1 MQFQLPA
8 NLRQQ
13 VAVYD
18 PALKAMIKAQQAA
31 SKPSKKSTTPLGL
44 PDDLFPLEA
53 ISREDQLAIVT
64 RINRFAAG
72 ERHHIQSANGYC
84 CFLHHTE
91 NMWVAV
97 WHRTDLGDL
106 TGDGSKY
113 IYGVSTA
120 YKAAPSISS
129 KIWTIRLNSYRHSGR
144 IVVNDSEKAAE
155 VKYGRTLFLKS
166 SKLITLDDIQDGAT
180 EMAWLYNLSGWGR
193 NSEKYR
199 TGRQFSDSIRRFLPT
214 WADDN
219 NSVFSRIDDKDK
231 SVARVIRLSTTNESG
246 YITSDMRQ
254 YQSGDLTAELLLK
267 SKSLFDSAT
276 LAFLVTPFFRREAQ
290 RVADTVNAIYHKPES
305 KLDDVA
311 APFKLWKQQVRLA
324 AVLVSV
330 YGPDVAVDH
339 IQKMYQIGAHLTA
352 REVRS
357 SAAKWLKQNTPV
369 ASFVQWFERALK
381 AQQQEWQDNP
391 ELMQRAMRWSDSNLP
406 VCMFSEFNDT
416 VEMMASLHSRQT
428 HDLEYSKKD
437 ATLLDLETPS
447 RWRLAEFHDHVSA
460 KVWLTTNQ
468 NEDMPQDLFPAPVKV
483 EHLGSTWTF
492 FQPRDIHQLGQ
503 WGQAVRNCV
512 GNASNYREGVR
523 KKTHFIV
530 LAMIDQKPRFTM
542 QIKVRNGV
550 LEVDQIADIG
560 NRRLDDNER
569 ASYELTFAKALI
581 LQDQL
586 LTAQVEAE
594 T

>member
-13 VAVYD
+13 VAIYD
-18 PALKAMIKAQQAA
+18 PALKAMINAQKAA

-44 PDDLFPLEA
+44 PDDLFPFEA
-53 ISREDQLAIVT
+53 ISKEDQLAIVT
-64 RINRFAAG
+64 RINGYSAAD
-72 ERHHIQSANGYC
+72 RHHIQSANGYC

-106 TGDGSKY
+106 TGDDSKY

-129 KIWTIRLNSYRHSGR
+129 KIWKVRLNGYRSQAAIR
-144 IVVNDSEKAAE
+144 INDLEDMTE

-166 SKLITLDDIQDGAT
+166 SRLITLDDIQNGAT
-180 EMAWLYNLSGWGR
+180 EAAWLYNLSSWGR
-193 NSEKYR
+193 NSEKHT
-199 TGRQFSDSIRRFLPT
+199 TGRRFSDSIRRFLPT

-219 NSVFSRIDDKDK
+219 NSLFSRVSDKEK
-231 SVARVIRLSTTNESG
+231 SVARTIRLGTTKESG
-246 YITSDMRQ
+246 YITSDMLE

-267 SKSLFDSAT
+267 SKTLFDSET

-290 RVADTVNAIYHKPES
+290 RVADAVNAVYHKPES

-339 IQKMYQIGAHLTA
+339 IQKMYQIGAHLTV

-381 AQQQEWQDNP
+381 DQQQEWQENP
-391 ELMQRAMRWSDSNLP
+391 ETRARVMRWSETGLP
-406 VCMFSEFNDT
+406 AFAFSHFTDT
-416 VEMMASLHSRQT
+416 IDMMGSLHNRQT
-428 HDLEYSKKD
+428 QDLEYSERD
-437 ATLLDLETPS
+437 AALLDLKTPS
-447 RWRLAEFHDHVSA
+447 RWRLTEFHDHVSA
-460 KVWLTTNQ
+460 KVWLTANQ

-512 GNASNYREGVR
+512 GNANSYREGVK

-542 QIKVRNGV
+542 QIRVRNGA

-581 LQDQL
+581 MQDQL
-586 LTAQVEAE
+586 LPAQVEGE

>member
-18 PALKAMIKAQQAA
+18 PALKAMINAQKAAN
-31 SKPSKKSTTPLGL
+31 KPSKKSKTPLGL
-44 PDDLFPLEA
+44 PDDLFPIEA
-53 ISREDQLAIVT
+53 ISKEDQLAIVT

-129 KIWTIRLNSYRHSGR
+129 KIWKIRLNGYRR
-144 IVVNDSEKAAE
+144 AVRLNDVEDITE

-166 SKLITLDDIQDGAT
+166 SRLITLDDIQDGAT
-180 EMAWLYNLSGWGR
+180 EAAWLYNLSGWGR

-199 TGRQFSDSIRRFLPT
+199 IGRQFSDSIRRFLPT
-214 WADDN
+214 WNDN
-219 NSVFSRIDDKDK
+219 NSSVFSRIDDKDK
-231 SVARVIRLSTTNESG
+231 SVARVIRLYTTNDSG
-246 YITSDMRQ
+246 YVTSDELQ

-276 LAFLVTPFFRREAQ
+276 FAFLATPFFRREAQ

-339 IQKMYQIGAHLTA
+339 IQKMYQIGAHLTV

-357 SAAKWLKQNTPV
+357 SAAKWFKQNTPV

-391 ELMQRAMRWSDSNLP
+391 ELRARAIRWSETGLP
-406 VCMFSEFNDT
+406 VFTFSQFSDT
-416 VEMMASLHSRQT
+416 VEMMASLHNRQT
-428 HDLEYSKKD
+428 QDLEYDKMD

-460 KVWLTTNQ
+460 KVWLTANH
-468 NEDMPQDLFPAPVKV
+468 NEAMPQDLFPAPIKV
-483 EHLGSTWTF
+483 ENLGSTWTF

-512 GNASNYREGVR
+512 GNANSYREGVK

-530 LAMIDQKPRFTM
+530 LAMIDQRPRFTM
-542 QIKVRNGV
+542 QIRVRNGA

-569 ASYELTFAKALI
+569 ASYEITFAKALI

-586 LTAQVEAE
+586 LPAQVEAE

>member
-18 PALKAMIKAQQAA
+18 PALKAMINAQKAAN
-31 SKPSKKSTTPLGL
+31 KPNKKSTTPLGL
-44 PDDLFPLEA
+44 PDDLFPIEA
-53 ISREDQLAIVT
+53 ISKEDQLAIVT
-64 RINRFAAG
+64 RINGWGAAD
-72 ERHHIQSANGYC
+72 RHHIQSANGYC

-106 TGDGSKY
+106 TSDGSKY

-129 KIWTIRLNSYRHSGR
+129 KIWKIRLNGYRDTGT
-144 IVVNDSEKAAE
+144 IIVNDPEKVEE

-166 SKLITLDDIQDGAT
+166 SKLITLDDIQNGAT
-180 EMAWLYNLSGWGR
+180 QAAWFSNLSSWGR
-193 NSEKYR
+193 NSAKY
-199 TGRQFSDSIRRFLPT
+199 TIGRQFSHSIRRFLLT
-214 WADDN
+214 WNDDN
-219 NSVFSRIDDKDK
+219 NGLFSRVSDKDK
-231 SVARVIRLSTTNESG
+231 SVARVIRLGTTNESG
-246 YITSDMRQ
+246 YITSDMLQ

-267 SKSLFDSAT
+267 GTSLFDSEKF
-276 LAFLVTPFFRREAQ
+276 AFLVTPFFRREAQ
-290 RVADTVNAIYHKPES
+290 RVADAVNAIYHKPES
-305 KLDDVA
+305 KLNDVA
-311 APFKLWKQQVRLA
+311 APFKLWKQQVRSA

-330 YGPDVAVDH
+330 YGPDVAVDY
-339 IQKMYQIGAHLTA
+339 IQKMYQIGAHLTV

-381 AQQQEWQDNP
+381 AQQQELQENP
-391 ELMQRAMRWSDSNLP
+391 EMRERILRWSETGLP
-406 VCMFSEFNDT
+406 TSTFSQFNDT
-416 VEMMASLHSRQT
+416 VEMMASLHNRQT
-428 HDLEYSKKD
+428 QDLEYHKKD
-437 ATLLDLETPS
+437 ATPLDLETPS
-447 RWRLAEFHDHVSA
+447 RWRLAEFHDHVSS
-460 KVWLTTNQ
+460 KVWLTANK
-468 NEDMPQDLFPAPVKV
+468 NEDMPQDLFPAPIKV
-483 EHLGSTWTF
+483 ENLGSTWTF

-512 GNASNYREGVR
+512 GNANSYREGVK

-530 LAMIDQKPRFTM
+530 LAMIDQRPRFTM
-542 QIKVRNGV
+542 QIRVRNGV

-569 ASYELTFAKALI
+569 ASYEITFAKALI

-586 LTAQVEAE
+586 LPAQVEAE

>member
-18 PALKAMIKAQQAA
+18 PALKAMINAQKAA
-31 SKPSKKSTTPLGL
+31 SKPGKKSTTPLGL
-44 PDDLFPLEA
+44 PDDLFPVEA
-53 ISREDQLAIVT
+53 ISKEEQLAIVT
-64 RINRFAAG
+64 RINRCAAAD
-72 ERHHIQSANGYC
+72 RHYIQSANGYC

-129 KIWTIRLNSYRHSGR
+129 KIWKIRLNPYRSQAVIR
-144 IVVNDSEKAAE
+144 INDPENMTE

-166 SKLITLDDIQDGAT
+166 SRLITLGDIQDGAT
-180 EMAWLYNLSGWGR
+180 EAAWLYNLSGWGR

-199 TGRQFSDSIRRFLPT
+199 IGRQFSDSIRRFLPT
-214 WADDN
+214 WNDDN
-219 NSVFSRIDDKDK
+219 NSAFSRIDDKHK
-231 SVARVIRLSTTNESG
+231 SVARVIRLHTANDSN
-246 YITSDMRQ
+246 YVTSDRLQ
-254 YQSGDLTAELLLK
+254 YQAGDLTAELLLK
-267 SKSLFDSAT
+267 SKSLFDSGT
-276 LAFLVTPFFRREAQ
+276 LTFLATPFFRREAQ
-290 RVADTVNAIYHKPES
+290 RVADTVNAIYHNPES
-305 KLDDVA
+305 RSDDVER
-311 APFKLWKQQVRLA
+311 PFKLWKQQVRLA
-324 AVLVSV
+324 SILVSV

-339 IQKMYQIGAHLTA
+339 IQKMYQIGAHLIA
-352 REVRS
+352 REVRT
-357 SAAKWLKQNTPV
+357 SAAKWFKQNTPI
-369 ASFVQWFERALK
+369 ASFIQWFERALK
-381 AQQQEWQDNP
+381 AQQQEWQNNP
-391 ELMQRAMRWSDSNLP
+391 ELKQRSIRWADSGLPTFNFSD
-406 VCMFSEFNDT
+406 FNDT
-416 VEMMASLHSRQT
+416 VEMMATLHSRQT
-428 HDLEYSKKD
+428 DHLSYAVKEG
-437 ATLLDLETPS
+437 TPLDLETPS
-447 RWRLAEFHDHVSA
+447 RWRLADFHDHVSA
-460 KVWLTTNQ
+460 KVWLTANQ

-512 GNASNYREGVR
+512 GNASNYREGV
-523 KKTHFIV
+523 KKKSHFIV
-530 LAMIDQKPRFTM
+530 LAMIGQRPRFTI
-542 QIKVRNGV
+542 QLKVRNGV

-569 ASYELTFAKALI
+569 ASYELTFSKALI

-586 LTAQVEAE
+586 LPAQAEAE

>member
-586 LTAQVEAE
+586 LPAQVEAE